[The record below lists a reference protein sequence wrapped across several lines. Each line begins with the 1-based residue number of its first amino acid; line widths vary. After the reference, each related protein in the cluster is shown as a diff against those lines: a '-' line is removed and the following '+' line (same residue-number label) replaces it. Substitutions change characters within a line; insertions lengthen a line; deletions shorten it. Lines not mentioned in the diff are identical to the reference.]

1 MPRSLLP
8 AYRLYHHP
16 VKIVGVEVLSEDA
29 SGAFHF
35 HLLLLPA
42 IYQALRIGSCPRTR
56 RYRGNRRFSTNQED
70 LCE

>member
-16 VKIVGVEVLSEDA
+16 IKIVGVEVLSEDA

-35 HLLLLPA
+35 HLLL
-42 IYQALRIGSCPRTR
+42 CPQYTR
-56 RYRGNRRFSTNQED
+56 LSESEAARERDDRGNRRFSTNEED

>member
-56 RYRGNRRFSTNQED
+56 RPGQLQVFAQPRRS
-70 LCE
+70 L